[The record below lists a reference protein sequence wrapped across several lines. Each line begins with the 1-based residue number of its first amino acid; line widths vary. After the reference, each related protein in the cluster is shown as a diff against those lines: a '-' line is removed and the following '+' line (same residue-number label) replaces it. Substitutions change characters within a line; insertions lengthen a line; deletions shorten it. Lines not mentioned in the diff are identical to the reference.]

1 MDKKLFALVAA
12 LGCGVFVVLAAVGL
26 AVLVFLPLQIGQ
38 SPSATA
44 GPTVPPGIGA
54 TQEVIPTVTA
64 PAAGLQLGSTG
75 EFGAWS
81 VVAQTDVLDNLYDQF
96 NRGVVSIQV
105 YLRRGGFPGTVAGSG
120 FLLDQQG
127 HIVTNNHVIAEGD
140 LITAIFYE
148 GTEVEAQVVGT
159 DADSDL
165 AVIQVGEIPGEA
177 VALPLA
183 DSEQVAAGDPVVAI
197 GNPFRLGGTMT
208 FGIVSAVGRT
218 IPSGQTPFS
227 IPQAIQT
234 DAAINP
240 GNSGG
245 PLLNL
250 EGEVIG
256 VNAQIATGGGGQA
269 NAGVGFAIPANVV
282 RRVTPVLIE
291 NGRYEWPWLGV
302 EGGSVNLLIAQA
314 NNLPTQN
321 GGYIDSVRSN
331 SPADRAG
338 LQGSTGSS
346 EVQGFP
352 ISTGGDVVVEAGGE
366 PVDNWSDLLVIIASR
381 NPGNELQLTVLRDGQ
396 RQQLTVTLEAR
407 P

>member
-1 MDKKLFALVAA
+1 MNKRLFALVAA
-12 LGCGVFVVLAAVGL
+12 LGCGVFVLLAVAGV
-26 AVLVFLPLQIGQ
+26 AVLVFFPLQLAQ
-38 SPSATA
+38 PATSTV
-44 GPTVPPGIGA
+44 GPTAPPGIGA
-54 TQEVIPTVTA
+54 TQEVIPTLTP

-75 EFGAWS
+75 QFGAWS
-81 VVAQTDVLDNLYDQF
+81 VVAQTDVLDTLYDQV

-105 YLRRGGFPGTVAGSG
+105 YVQRGGLSGSVAGSG

-127 HIVTNNHVIAEGD
+127 RIVTNNHVIAEGD
-140 LITAIFYE
+140 LITVIFHD

-165 AVIQVGEIPGEA
+165 AVIQVNEIPGDA

-183 DSEQVAAGDPVVAI
+183 DSEQVVPGDPVIAI

-218 IPSGQTPFS
+218 IPAGQTPFS

-250 EGEVIG
+250 DGEVIG
-256 VNAQIATGGGGQA
+256 VNAQIATGGGGQT

-282 RRVTPVLIE
+282 RRVTPALIE

-302 EGGSVNLLIAQA
+302 EGGSVNLLIAEA
-314 NNLPTQN
+314 NDLPTQN
-321 GGYIDSVRSN
+321 GGYIDTVRSN

-338 LQGSTGSS
+338 LQGSTGSTD
-346 EVQGFP
+346 VQGFP
-352 ISTGGDVVVEAGGE
+352 IRTGGDVIVEAGGE
-366 PVDNWSDLLVIIASR
+366 PVRNWSDLLVAISAR
-381 NPGNELQLTVLRDGQ
+381 NPGDALQLTVLRDGQ
-396 RQQLTVTLEAR
+396 RQQLAVTLEAR